1 MSKIV
6 TGKNDIHQD
15 TGVPLSQFY
24 TGPTAQWQTY
34 QHAFK
39 TLPSLEHY
47 QGVQN
52 LKFIVLI
59 PEAKEKDRGNF
70 RDTRWD
76 FQAHNFVDVV
86 TGETYGEADVMGW
99 TVGAFPF

>member
-1 MSKIV
+1 MEITSPHGIRV
-6 TGKNDIHQD
+6 GST
-15 TGVPLSQFY
+15 
-24 TGPTAQWQTY
+24 
-34 QHAFK
+34 
-39 TLPSLEHY
+39 
-47 QGVQN
+47 
-52 LKFIVLI
+52 
-59 PEAKEKDRGNF
+59 EAKEKDRGNF